1 MKNAYIQIVEL
12 GKRLIHYR
20 MMKQLGQLRVR
31 TQMSGIAAMG
41 DYLKTNHARLV
52 TAGCPQ

>member
-31 TQMSGIAAMG
+31 TQMSGIATMG

-52 TAGCPQ
+52 TAGCPH